1 MFLFVLVYGSV
12 FYSIQYVC
20 FIAADIAEPEVI
32 SLPGSGS
39 YEVFWPDRLPGT
51 RQVALAY
58 INISFKD

>member
-1 MFLFVLVYGSV
+1 MFAY
-12 FYSIQYVC
+12 
-20 FIAADIAEPEVI
+20 IAADIAEPEVI

-58 INISFKD
+58 INISQYFRSNVGPS